1 MRLGYFSVLIAS
13 LVFLPGVAFG
23 GEEAGEAAGET
34 VEEPADETTA
44 EPEKEL
50 TLEEKVA
57 KAHELV
63 STHDYKSKQELLRL
77 IHEVGVENFLKPVMD
92 DEEQLM
98 TVIISVMRGS
108 VAGRGALT
116 RADLATY
123 LLKDKRPAI
132 RDEALERVA
141 QYAMCVDKPLV
152 SDLLFGMYQEAKDDA
167 ELRLKFVE
175 AFVRAGSPNP
185 PYPEPEERPKL
196 DYNKTLKRFPTLFRD
211 PDPRV
216 RRVAVESLNT
226 DSLTV
231 EKSGV
236 NVLQKDPDNHVR
248 AAVIDYYR
256 RGTVKSGDVVAMVLK
271 SLDTGNVDELESAV
285 RYCKAMRINKSREP
299 MFAMTRRFADYARPG
314 ARALRVRLIK
324 SLVVDTAMELEW
336 KEAVPELIWM
346 AQNDV
351 DTRAKVYA
359 AYGALTV
366 SGSDTVRLGT
376 TEVVFPERTVE
387 AETAPLLKAFDA
399 WVIRVHEGKGDTP
412 EVKRLE
418 EEAQIEFTEKIYE
431 IAKQRLADRDLKTKK
446 RGLDLVMEIG
456 PEEFAK
462 EYDAVDEMLGLVGSL
477 LVFRDY
483 QEEVKANR
491 QFARLMLAFARK
503 DDVKM
508 KKLALEALGILAGHC
523 DREVF
528 IPVLWE
534 MRNHPDKEVKEMV
547 NRAGKAISDHGYLGS
562 EERKKQG
569 EAGTEESSSKPDQ
582 Q

>member
-418 EEAQIEFTEKIYE
+418 EEAQIEFTDKIYD
-431 IAKQRLADRDLKTKK
+431 IAKQRIAERDLETKK
-446 RGLDLVMEIG
+446 RGLSLVMEIG
-456 PEEFAK
+456 PDEFAR
-462 EYDAVDEMLGLVGSL
+462 EYDNVETFFEL
-477 LVFRDY
+477 LSYLMILREY
-483 QEEVKANR
+483 PEEVEANR
-491 QFARLMLAFARK
+491 QFARLLFAFVHK

-508 KKLALEALGILAGHC
+508 MKLALQGLALFAGFC
-523 DREVF
+523 DKEVCL
-528 IPVLWE
+528 PVLWE
-534 MRNHPDKEVKEMV
+534 MRNHPDKTVAEAV
-547 NRAGKAISDHGYLGS
+547 NQAGRAISGAGYLGS
-562 EERKKQG
+562 EERKKSND
-569 EAGTEESSSKPDQ
+569 AGKDQDAGKPDKQ
-582 Q
+582 

>member
-23 GEEAGEAAGET
+23 GEEAGET
-34 VEEPADETTA
+34 VEESADETTA